1 MYTFRDYYNN
11 EVKLSFADHPFSK
24 CPKHVL
30 IICRYKGQWLL
41 TDHQER
47 GFEFPGG
54 KVEKGESPK
63 EGAIRE
69 VKEETGA
76 IIEEIDYVGQY
87 FVNGKN
93 GSVFKNIYFSN
104 VTELRTQ
111 ETYYETNGPI
121 LLDRIPNDIKTN
133 DSYSFIM
140 KDEILDYTLDYILKT
155 KD

>member
-1 MYTFRDYYNN
+1 VYTFRDYYNN